1 MISTHG
7 KNEATDTACL
17 VLTAFASREQ
27 AEPVIDALIS
37 EHLASCVQVHEVDS
51 TYVWRGKVV
60 RAKETVLAIRTM
72 SDVYPALE
80 RLLRKLHPYELPEI
94 IQVPIA
100 DGLTTYIE
108 WIAGNTAQSRT

>member
-1 MISTHG
+1 MSTHG

-51 TYVWRGKVV
+51 TYVWRGEVV
-60 RAKETVLAIRTM
+60 KAKETVLSIRTM
-72 SDVYPALE
+72 GDAYPALE
-80 RLLRKLHPYELPEI
+80 KRLRELHPYELPEI
-94 IQVPIA
+94 VRVPIA
-100 DGLTTYIE
+100 DGLTPYIE
-108 WIAGNTAQSRT
+108 WIAGNTAQSRA